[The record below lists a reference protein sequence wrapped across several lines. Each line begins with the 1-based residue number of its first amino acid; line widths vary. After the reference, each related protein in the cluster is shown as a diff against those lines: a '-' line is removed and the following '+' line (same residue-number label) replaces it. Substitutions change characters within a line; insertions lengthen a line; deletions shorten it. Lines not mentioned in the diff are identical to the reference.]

1 MNRFL
6 FSGQVLECEP
16 LRHTPA
22 GLPVLEM
29 TLEHVSE
36 VVEAGLPRRV
46 ELTLAAV
53 ALGDLARMLAGT
65 PLGST
70 LQVEGFLAPTRKGSS
85 RVKLHMQQAR
95 TVQQGGF
102 DPPVA

>member
-1 MNRFL
+1 VNRIS

-16 LRHTPA
+16 LRYTPA

-29 TLEHVSE
+29 VLEHASE

-53 ALGDLARMLAGT
+53 ALGDQARMLAGT
-65 PLGST
+65 QLGTT
-70 LQVEGFLAPTRKGSS
+70 LQIEGFLAPTRKGS
-85 RVKLHMQQAR
+85 RRIKLHVQLAR
-95 TVQQGGF
+95 KLGGGF
-102 DPPVA
+102 DPVVA

>member
-1 MNRFL
+1 MNRIF
-6 FSGQVLECEP
+6 FRGQVLECEP

-29 TLEHVSE
+29 VLENVSE
-36 VVEAGLPRRV
+36 VIEAGMPRRV

-53 ALGDLARMLAGT
+53 ALGDLARMLADT
-65 PLGST
+65 PLGAT
-70 LQVEGFLAPTRKGSS
+70 LDIEGFLAPTRKGSS

-95 TVQQGGF
+95 QVQGGF
-102 DPPVA
+102 DPLVA